1 MAKHNQIGKIGE
13 EIACK
18 WLNSRGFTIIQQN
31 YWKKFGEID
40 IVARETAKIHLI
52 EVKSVSYETKH
63 ELDYAVSHET
73 WRPEENVHKDKQ
85 RKLKNAIQAWL
96 IENKYEGEW
105 QIDILSVQIVPR
117 EKYAL
122 VKLLDNVIFE

>member
-1 MAKHNQIGKIGE
+1 MAKHNEIGKMGE

-18 WLNSRGFTIIQQN
+18 WLISRGFTIIQQN
-31 YWKKFGEID
+31 YLKKLGEID
-40 IVARETAKIHLI
+40 IVARETTRIHFV
-52 EVKSVSYETKH
+52 EVKSVSYGTKE

-96 IENKYEGEW
+96 IEHKHDGEW
-105 QIDILSVQIVPR
+105 QIDILSVQMVPR
-117 EKYAL
+117 EKYAR
-122 VKLLDNVIFE
+122 VKMLKNVIFE

>member
-18 WLNSRGFTIIQQN
+18 WLISRGFSIIQQN

-40 IVARETAKIHLI
+40 IVARETEKVHLI
-52 EVKSVSYETKH
+52 EVKSVSYGTKDD
-63 ELDYAVSHET
+63 LDYSVSHET

-85 RKLKNAIQAWL
+85 RKLKNAIQAW
-96 IENKYEGEW
+96 ISENKYEGEW
-105 QIDILSVQIVPR
+105 QIDILSVHMVPR

-122 VKLLDNVIFE
+122 VKRLDNVIFE

>member
-18 WLNSRGFTIIQQN
+18 WLISRGFTIIQQN
-31 YWKKFGEID
+31 YWKKLGEID
-40 IVARETAKIHLI
+40 IVARETEKIHLI
-52 EVKSVSYETKH
+52 EVKSVSYGTKDD
-63 ELDYAVSHET
+63 LDYAVSHET

-105 QIDILSVQIVPR
+105 QIDILSVQMVPR

-122 VKLLDNVIFE
+122 VKRLVNVIFE

>member
-18 WLNSRGFTIIQQN
+18 WLISRGFTIIQQN
-31 YWKKFGEID
+31 YWKKLGEID
-40 IVARETAKIHLI
+40 IVARETEKIHLI
-52 EVKSVSYETKH
+52 EVKSVSYGTKDD
-63 ELDYAVSHET
+63 LDYAVSHET

-105 QIDILSVQIVPR
+105 QIDILSVQMVPR

-122 VKLLDNVIFE
+122 VKRLGNVIFE

>member
-18 WLNSRGFTIIQQN
+18 WLISRGFSIIQQN

-40 IVARETAKIHLI
+40 IVARETEKVHLI
-52 EVKSVSYETKH
+52 EVKSVSYGTKDD
-63 ELDYAVSHET
+63 LDYAVSHET

-85 RKLKNAIQAWL
+85 RKLKNAIQAW
-96 IENKYEGEW
+96 ISENKYEGEW
-105 QIDILSVQIVPR
+105 QIDILSVHMVPR

-122 VKLLDNVIFE
+122 VKTLNSVIFE